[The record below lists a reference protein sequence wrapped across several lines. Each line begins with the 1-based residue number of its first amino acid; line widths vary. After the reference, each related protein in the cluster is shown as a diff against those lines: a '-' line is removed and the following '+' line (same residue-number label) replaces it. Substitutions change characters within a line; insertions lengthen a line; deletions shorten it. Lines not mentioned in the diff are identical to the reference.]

1 MRRWG
6 GGGQLPTKIAAAP
19 AQGGGQAKNDWSKE
33 MSIHRETSSVLQSV
47 VARRAVG
54 TIGEPSS
61 AVRPRLWFVRL
72 VGEQHDA

>member
-1 MRRWG
+1 
-6 GGGQLPTKIAAAP
+6 
-19 AQGGGQAKNDWSKE
+19 
-33 MSIHRETSSVLQSV
+33 MSIHRETSSMLQSV

-54 TIGEPSS
+54 TFGEPSS

>member
-1 MRRWG
+1 
-6 GGGQLPTKIAAAP
+6 
-19 AQGGGQAKNDWSKE
+19 

-54 TIGEPSS
+54 AFGEPPG
-61 AVRPRLWFVRL
+61 AIRPRLWFVGP